1 MLRKFKPVKLC
12 NNSANCADSSVRFLV
27 CCGFARADSPNG
39 FVCNGDARCLFG
51 GNTVVK
57 CLDLTCKE
65 CVGNSGFALFK
76 GFTHA
81 NYGQNTVFKC
91 GFCALVNGF
100 IRLTEILS
108 ALTVTDN
115 CVFDTYTFQHVC
127 TYFARKR
134 AFCRPVNVLRAQF
147 NVAAF
152 KNFCRTAK
160 IDKRRT
166 NDDIAFGIFNKGKQ
180 VGNKLLRLVAVLVH
194 FPIAGD

>member
-1 MLRKFKPVKLC
+1 MQR
-12 NNSANCADSSVRFLV
+12 
-27 CCGFARADSPNG
+27 
-39 FVCNGDARCLFG
+39 DAEGLFG

-91 GFCALVNGF
+91 GFCAHVNGF

-127 TYFARKR
+127 TEL
-134 AFCRPVNVLRAQF
+134 PG
-147 NVAAF
+147 VAALLDRP
-152 KNFCRTAK
+152 CRK
-160 IDKRRT
+160 
-166 NDDIAFGIFNKGKQ
+166 
-180 VGNKLLRLVAVLVH
+180 KL
-194 FPIAGD
+194 IAGNWKMNKNRDEAKLACFRPAFPLLKMPNAISSFVRPFVVSLLVRQSS